1 MEGGWRRKKKAA
13 ERDFIRTG
21 VAFAKRV
28 AGLQPSPPHHH
39 HQRTLQAVAT
49 SSVHKDASG
58 ASKETNAIEKV
69 LDLVL
74 VCGMRP

>member
-1 MEGGWRRKKKAA
+1 VDGREGKKAA
-13 ERDFIRTG
+13 ERDFITT
-21 VAFAKRV
+21 ASAYAKRV
-28 AGLQPSPPHHH
+28 AGLQPSPPHY
-39 HQRTLQAVAT
+39 QRTLQALAT

-58 ASKETNAIEKV
+58 ASKGTKDVEKM